1 MAATES
7 ICILITWVPCVLL
20 GMWAFGILPD
30 GTNPNAVLG
39 MMVSRYSGE
48 VLAGLIGAGVLAAIM
63 SSMDSQFLC
72 LSSLFTNDI
81 VSHHFGKNA
90 ISDEK
95 KILLGRGFVVLIVL
109 VCYLIG
115 LSNTQSVFDLGVW
128 CFTGFAGLFPILV
141 AALYW
146 KRSNKQGAIAGVLTL
161 AVLETA
167 GYLLSLSVHEGEF
180 LILGMMPVAFIVT
193 ITTAVMV
200 IVTLLTPPPSDELV
214 EKFFPAKN

>member
-1 MAATES
+1 MAMPE
-7 ICILITWVPCVLL
+7 PE
-20 GMWAFGILPD
+20 GIS
-30 GTNPNAVLG
+30 
-39 MMVSRYSGE
+39 VS
-48 VLAGLIGAGVLAAIM
+48 VKAAIM

-81 VSHHFGKNA
+81 VSHHLGKDK

-146 KRSNKQGAIAGVLTL
+146 KRSNQQ
-161 AVLETA
+161 
-167 GYLLSLSVHEGEF
+167 
-180 LILGMMPVAFIVT
+180 
-193 ITTAVMV
+193 
-200 IVTLLTPPPSDELV
+200 
-214 EKFFPAKN
+214 